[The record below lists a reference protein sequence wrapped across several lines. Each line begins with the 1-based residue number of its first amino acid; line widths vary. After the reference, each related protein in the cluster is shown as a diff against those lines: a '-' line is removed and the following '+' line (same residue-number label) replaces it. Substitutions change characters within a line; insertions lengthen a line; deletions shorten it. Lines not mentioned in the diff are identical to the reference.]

1 MMVKLINILGTYNIR
16 VNVNLLFVHV
26 FLNAQNANVVFILI
40 IYNLSYYLVPIIF
53 YIKVINSQ
61 LTQKY
66 LIVFEGS
73 YKQSDQEAELIV

>member
-1 MMVKLINILGTYNIR
+1 MMVKLINIWGTYNIR